1 MNELLELIKAFN
13 ADKNVYVTIHYYAP
27 FDAYEI
33 YMDDY
38 DYDQSTRHRV
48 KNVIRVFDLLSA
60 KEPINE
66 IFVKVLNNMYDELK
80 RGEKDEREARDTNEG
95 ETNS

>member
-13 ADKNVYVTIHYYAP
+13 ADKDVYVTIHYYAP

-33 YMDDY
+33 YMDKY
-38 DYDQSTRHRV
+38 DYEQSTKYRV

-66 IFVKVLNNMYDELK
+66 IFVKVLNEMYEELK
-80 RGEKDEREARDTNEG
+80 RGAENDNK
-95 ETNS
+95 